1 MKNITRALQAKA
13 ERYAKRKHRV
23 NTVIKET
30 ASLPRLVINKSNM
43 YIYAQVID
51 LAGKVIAAADDR
63 TVTSGNK
70 SDRAM
75 ELGKIIAK
83 KALEKG
89 VSEVVFDRN
98 GYRFHGRVKN
108 VSVGANEGGLKN

>member
-13 ERYAKRKHRV
+13 VRYTNRKHRV
-23 NTVIKET
+23 NTAIKAT
-30 ASLPRLVINKSNM
+30 ASLPRLVINKSNL

-51 LAGKVIAAADDR
+51 LAGKVIASADDR
-63 TVTSGNK
+63 AMKKGNK
-70 SDRAM
+70 SERAT
-75 ELGKIIAK
+75 EVGKAIAK
-83 KALEKG
+83 KAIDNG

-108 VSVGANEGGLKN
+108 VSVGANEAGLKN

>member
-13 ERYAKRKHRV
+13 GRYAQRKNRV

-51 LAGKVIAAADDR
+51 LEGKVIAAADDK
-63 TVTSGNK
+63 TLKKGTK
-70 SDRAM
+70 SERAM
-75 ELGKIIAK
+75 EVGKTIAK
-83 KALEKG
+83 KATDKG
-89 VSEVVFDRN
+89 VKEVVFDRN

-108 VSVGANEGGLKN
+108 VSVGANEAGLKN